1 MSEVASTVFV
11 VDDDAVC
18 RALTRLTRSAGYC
31 VESFGYA
38 YEVFECRPYFR
49 GCACLVLDVGL
60 PDISGL
66 ELQNDLNG
74 SLPIIFIT
82 GHGDIAMTVRAMKA
96 GATDFLA
103 KPVRDSELL
112 PAIAN
117 ALRVSS
123 QALSS
128 RIELD
133 FIYGRM
139 ARLTPREREVLAL
152 LVEGRPNKQVA
163 CELDIAEKTIKVHRA
178 RVMEK
183 MEARSLVDLMRAIDK
198 PVALYRPVL
207 PLPAEAL
214 GRQKPACAAFASIGP
229 KSNIALSQIVIVF
242 SNLA

>member
-1 MSEVASTVFV
+1 MNEATSTVFV

-18 RALTRLTRSAGYC
+18 RALTRLIRSAGYC
-31 VESFGYA
+31 VESFGSA
-38 YEVFECRPYFR
+38 REFLECRPRFWS
-49 GCACLVLDVGL
+49 CACLVLDVGL
-60 PDISGL
+60 PDINGL
-66 ELQNDLNG
+66 ELQNELNALNR

-133 FIYGRM
+133 CIHHRM

-152 LVEGRPNKQVA
+152 LVEGRLNKQVA
-163 CELDIAEKTIKVHRA
+163 CELGVAEKTIKVHRA

-183 MEARSLVDLMRAIDK
+183 MEAHSLVDLVRVIDK
-198 PVALYRPVL
+198 IRI
-207 PLPAEAL
+207 PLSPGQSA
-214 GRQKPACAAFASIGP
+214 
-229 KSNIALSQIVIVF
+229 
-242 SNLA
+242 

>member
-1 MSEVASTVFV
+1 MSEATSTVFV
-11 VDDDAVC
+11 VDDDEAVC
-18 RALTRLTRSAGYC
+18 RALTRLIRSAGYC
-31 VESFGYA
+31 VESFGSA
-38 YEVFECRPYFR
+38 HEFLECRPYFQ

-60 PDISGL
+60 PDINGL
-66 ELQNDLNG
+66 ELQNELNAANR

-82 GHGDIAMTVRAMKA
+82 GHGDIAMTVQAMKA

-103 KPVRDSELL
+103 KPVSDSALL

-117 ALRVSS
+117 ALRVSL

-133 FIYGRM
+133 CIHGRM

-163 CELDIAEKTIKVHRA
+163 CELGVAEKTIKVHRA

-183 MEARSLVDLMRAIDK
+183 MEAHSLVDLVRVIDK
-198 PVALYRPVL
+198 ACSPLSPRPSVS
-207 PLPAEAL
+207 
-214 GRQKPACAAFASIGP
+214 R
-229 KSNIALSQIVIVF
+229 
-242 SNLA
+242 